1 MALEKNMTYTLEAF
15 CKDAKHILA
24 NTPGPAGRQ
33 AVREALEN
41 LLKDEAFL
49 AAHCGPDLEPGI
61 DTVYRDP
68 DLGFNVLVHA
78 YASGKSG
85 PPHDHGDSWAVY
97 GQAVGH
103 TVMSTWRRLD
113 DRSAEGRAK
122 LEKSETY
129 QLDPGMAGVFEPKDI
144 HSIVITDN
152 CRFVRVTGTDLG
164 TIETLVF
171 NPEEGTVKPGNRM

>member
-1 MALEKNMTYTLEAF
+1 MAYTLEAF
-15 CKDAKHILA
+15 CNDAKHILA
-24 NTPGPAGRQ
+24 TTPGPAGRQ
-33 AVREALEN
+33 GVREALEK

-49 AAHCGPDLEPGI
+49 AAHCGPDVAPGI

-78 YASGKSG
+78 YAGGKSG

-113 DRSAEGRAK
+113 DQSAKGRAK
-122 LEKSETY
+122 LEKEETY

-171 NPEEGTVKPGNRM
+171 NPDEGTVKPGNRL